1 MPMDAQ
7 IGNRQQRR
15 KQRTREAIQDAAL
28 ALLAERGYRATTMSA
43 IAEAADVA
51 LRTVTVH
58 FPTKADLLFDAE
70 PFTAESLAA
79 RLDNRA
85 ADESTLQAL
94 RHWMASTMRDL
105 NSEAPDVQHR
115 IWQRRALR
123 AQVITADDEL
133 RARAR
138 ASYYPYE
145 RLIAAH
151 IGHDLGQP
159 ADALAPWL
167 AAVTTVTGLRELYL
181 THEARAANTT
191 KSTGALLNLVDQVL
205 TFASAGIAA
214 GQ

>member
-1 MPMDAQ
+1 
-7 IGNRQQRR
+7 
-15 KQRTREAIQDAAL
+15 
-28 ALLAERGYRATTMSA
+28 
-43 IAEAADVA
+43 
-51 LRTVTVH
+51 
-58 FPTKADLLFDAE
+58 
-70 PFTAESLAA
+70 
-79 RLDNRA
+79 
-85 ADESTLQAL
+85 
-94 RHWMASTMRDL
+94 MASTMRDL
-105 NSEAPDVQHR
+105 SSEAPDVQHR

-145 RLIAAH
+145 QLIAAH

-167 AAVTTVTGLRELYL
+167 AAVTAVTGLRELYL
-181 THEARAANTT
+181 THEARAANAT

-214 GQ
+214 AQ

>member
-1 MPMDAQ
+1 MDAQ

-105 NSEAPDVQHR
+105 SSEAPDVQHR

-145 RLIAAH
+145 QLVAAH

-167 AAVTTVTGLRELYL
+167 AAVTAVTGLRELYL
-181 THEARAANTT
+181 THEARAANAT

-214 GQ
+214 AQ